1 MKIVRRVSLYRA
13 VERTGEPTRVS
24 SKLSRYY
31 YEQTAEWKMPV
42 DYELFKYGYRN
53 RPKTYL
59 MAFLG
64 ICAYLVGITWHSTE
78 LELRNVPHLQCRT
91 KSGPFTVTA

>member
-13 VERTGEPTRVS
+13 VERLGEPSKAS

-31 YEQTAEWKMPV
+31 HEQTAEWKMPV

-53 RPKTYL
+53 RPKTYI
-59 MAFLG
+59 MAILG
-64 ICAYLVGITWHSTE
+64 ICAYLAGITWHSTE
-78 LELRNVPHLQCRT
+78 LELRNVPHL
-91 KSGPFTVTA
+91 